1 MPWRHLPKSV
11 TQNREFEFESSEMYE
26 TEGLDPKAVTKA
38 PHPPA
43 PRQGPQMITGL
54 VKEEESREKKKQNSS
69 AKVKS
74 LASLLIK
81 GKNFNWE
88 LLPSLLLVTSISF
101 LPFLF
106 SI

>member
-1 MPWRHLPKSV
+1 MPKSV

-43 PRQGPQMITGL
+43 QRQGPQMIPGL

-81 GKNFNWE
+81 GKNFN
-88 LLPSLLLVTSISF
+88 
-101 LPFLF
+101 
-106 SI
+106 